1 MTEIIRRIPWPGRDD
16 ADRPSAREWLVTNG
30 LGGYASGTVSTLM
43 TRRYHGLLIAALPAP
58 LGRMNMLS
66 HLHERLDLPDGTV
79 AATTAGWDIIGAG
92 KPAELL
98 DLTEFRLETGLP
110 VWRYELGQLVL
121 EKRLLVP
128 YRQNTVY
135 VTYELV
141 SAPGPVGLRVRPA
154 VHFRPHERPVS
165 DSLAGPYGLT
175 VLGDRYEL
183 FARSELPRL
192 RTCWQAQFDVPF
204 ALGDNVSHERHGDR
218 FAGRSVNAK

>member
-1 MTEIIRRIPWPGRDD
+1 
-16 ADRPSAREWLVTNG
+16 
-30 LGGYASGTVSTLM
+30 
-43 TRRYHGLLIAALPAP
+43 
-58 LGRMNMLS
+58 
-66 HLHERLDLPDGTV
+66 DGTV
-79 AATTAGWDIIGAG
+79 AAMTAGWDIIGAG

-110 VWRYELGQLVL
+110 VWRYELRPLVL

-183 FARSELPRL
+183 CARSELPRL
-192 RTCWQAQFDVPF
+192 RLRMHGPSAAFRVSGHTIQHVLYPVEKSRGYEATGDLWSPGSFRVTLEPQGAATVVASTEPWEVVD
-204 ALGDNVSHERHGDR
+204 ALDPEAALR
-218 FAGRSVNAK
+218 